1 MRDKLEAIKAEAL
14 AKIESAEVVSTLN
27 DVKVAILGKKGEL
40 TQVLKSMKDVAPED
54 RPKVGQMVN
63 EARQAIETALDEKTK
78 SINRALRA
86 EKMKR
91 ETIDVTLPGVKKLTG
106 HRHPNQIALEDL
118 ERVFIGMGYEIV
130 EGPEVEYDKYN
141 FELLNIPANHPAR
154 MSRIHSMLQ
163 RISSFVHR
171 HHLFRQESWR
181 RAIFRSESSHLDEY
195 SELMR

>member
-78 SINRALRA
+78 AINRALRA

-130 EGPEVEYDKYN
+130 EGPDVEYDKYN
-141 FELLNIPANHPAR
+141 FELLNIPANHPAKDEQGYILCYKGYPP
-154 MSRIHSMLQ
+154 SYTDITCSGKNHGEGQ
-163 RISSFVHR
+163 SSDQNP
-171 HHLFRQESWR
+171 LTWTSIQS
-181 RAIFRSESSHLDEY
+181 
-195 SELMR
+195 

>member
-78 SINRALRA
+78 AINRALRA

-91 ETIDVTLPGVKKLTG
+91 ETIDVTLPGYILCYKGYPPSYTDITCSGKNHGEGQSSYKNPLTWTSI
-106 HRHPNQIALEDL
+106 Q
-118 ERVFIGMGYEIV
+118 
-130 EGPEVEYDKYN
+130 
-141 FELLNIPANHPAR
+141 
-154 MSRIHSMLQ
+154 S
-163 RISSFVHR
+163 
-171 HHLFRQESWR
+171 
-181 RAIFRSESSHLDEY
+181 
-195 SELMR
+195 

>member
-1 MRDKLEAIKAEAL
+1 MKDKLEAIKAEAL

-141 FELLNIPANHPAR
+141 FELLNIPANHPAKDEQGY
-154 MSRIHSMLQ
+154 ILCYKGYP
-163 RISSFVHR
+163 SSYTDITCSGKNHGEG
-171 HHLFRQESWR
+171 Q
-181 RAIFRSESSHLDEY
+181 SSDQNPLAWT
-195 SELMR
+195 SVQS